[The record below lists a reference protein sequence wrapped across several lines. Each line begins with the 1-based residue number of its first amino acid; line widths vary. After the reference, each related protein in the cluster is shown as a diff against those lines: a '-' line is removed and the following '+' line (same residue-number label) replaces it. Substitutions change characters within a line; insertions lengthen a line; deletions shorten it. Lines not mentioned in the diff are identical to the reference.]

1 MWETE
6 LGIRHHGCPVSDVS
20 SDHPGVRFENVRRV
34 EHDDGQAKRLLRF
47 EGGQS
52 AVESF
57 AGDFRAHPLTDS
69 LELVSPDGGSESE
82 AAYYVSEI
90 EFTEETPSIRYLVE
104 RAGCFR
110 HRTVAVHA
118 GIEYW
123 TVYTRSKGDVREL
136 VDSVR
141 GFDNDVEVR
150 RNVDIGAMT
159 DGGSARQEPFRSA
172 LTDRQ
177 IEAFRTALSVGYYD
191 DGSRVTIEDIADRL
205 GVHRSTAGEHVKR
218 AENTLLSEIG
228 DRLFPGTTAGDPVGT
243 PEPPNP

>member
-34 EHDDGQAKRLLRF
+34 EREDGRGKRMLCF
-47 EGGQS
+47 EGEPS

-57 AGDFRAHPLTDS
+57 ADDFRAHPLAES
-69 LELVSPDGGSESE
+69 LERVSPDGGSESE
-82 AAYYVSEI
+82 STYYVSEI
-90 EFTEETPSIRYLVE
+90 EFTEETPSIRHLVE

-123 TVYTRSKGDVREL
+123 TVYTGSKADAREL

-141 GFDNDVEVR
+141 SYGNDVEIR

-159 DGGSARQEPFRSA
+159 DERSARHDPLRSV

-177 IEAFRTALSVGYYD
+177 AEAFRTALSLGYYES
-191 DGSRVTIEDIADRL
+191 GSGVTIEDIADRL

-218 AENTLLSEIG
+218 AENALLSELG
-228 DRLFPGTTAGDPVGT
+228 SRLFPGNGT
-243 PEPPNP
+243 DRMAATH